1 MRRCTACTLSVC
13 LCVFVLVGCATSSDP
28 VQTGYD
34 TRGNETT
41 YRTSKMRLGDIEMS
55 SGLQSQDRFY
65 IRVVGK
71 CTGQNCA
78 PSKYSLN
85 FIKMG
90 PESVTLGSR
99 DVSLTIGTETI
110 TWDDPQTREVSQTTT
125 VRSGTFARVNVSSG
139 QLATIGSVSN
149 VNGSVGG
156 SRFTLPYETRAPI
169 RSLLS
174 RLDQQSAD
182 STDASS

>member
-1 MRRCTACTLSVC
+1 MCRRIASTLSIF
-13 LCVFVLVGCATSSDP
+13 LGVFLLVGCATSSEP
-28 VQTGYD
+28 VRVGYD
-34 TRGNETT
+34 ARSNQTT

-65 IRVVGK
+65 IRVVGQ
-71 CTGQNCA
+71 CGGQNCV
-78 PSKYSLN
+78 PSEYSLN
-85 FIKMG
+85 FIKLG
-90 PESVTLGSR
+90 PESITLEGR

-125 VRSGTFARVNVSSG
+125 VRSGTFSRVNVSSG

-149 VNGSVGG
+149 VSGSVGG
-156 SRFTLPYETRAPI
+156 SRFSLPYETRAPI
-169 RSLLS
+169 RSLIS

-182 STDASS
+182 STDANS